1 MNIML
6 EKRGRWL
13 MALALL
19 FCFFIGNAK
28 KTLTYDEKLTNAIN
42 ALDWFALDSL
52 YKAVPKDSIE
62 PFNDIYS
69 RCLIGNRFNRPEVSL
84 PAFSELFNTGFK
96 KHSLENLLTFAKMY
110 STDLSQAGENRKA
123 VSFLTTSL
131 DSTKQELGERAIII
145 EQLISKYQG
154 LSSFSPYDIS
164 FEAENGV
171 IPFHIDTIGE
181 KENMMIYLED
191 SYINGRKANITFDTG
206 APVNL
211 ISFSLAKEFQL
222 IPIDGEVTL
231 NGIGKQEAVFAI
243 AKELK
248 IGNIIAH
255 DVPFCVMDIKT
266 NNEEADQLAKFFDL
280 IVGSELMLHLKDVTI
295 DFTKNEML
303 VPANAPQKS
312 NVKPNFCFS
321 PMMNLLAKG
330 SIHNNEMRMIID
342 TGNGGNGILDE
353 NFFKANKKFV
363 KSTGKL
369 ETVRNGGI
377 GGVHIAQCYQVPDM
391 KLELGGSSVT
401 VPMMQV
407 FLKSAPYNHECNLG
421 LKALM
426 LFKKI
431 RFNMVDFVIS
441 TEVADHAELESK
453 ENPFPCCFHQQA
465 EFPGG
470 NKALMEF
477 IKQNLKYPESS
488 ACIEG
493 RVIVTVTIDSLGN
506 VCNPKVIRG
515 LEPSFDQE
523 ALRVVS
529 LLPKFKPGALNGK
542 KINTTMIIPISW
554 KLEDCRKES
563 NE

>member
-13 MALALL
+13 PVLALL

-42 ALDWFALDSL
+42 ALDWFTLDSL

-69 RCLIGNRFNRPEVSL
+69 RCLIGNRFNRPDVSL
-84 PAFSELFNTGFK
+84 PAFSELFNTEFK

-110 STDLSQAGENRKA
+110 STDLSQVGENQKA
-123 VSFLTTSL
+123 VSMLTAFL
-131 DSTKQELGERAIII
+131 DSTKNELGERAIMI
-145 EQLISKYQG
+145 EQLINRYKG

-181 KENMMIYLED
+181 KENVMIYLDD

-211 ISFSLAKEFQL
+211 ISYSLAKEFQL

-231 NGIGKQEAVFAI
+231 NGIGKQEAVFTV

-248 IGNIIAH
+248 IGNIILH

-266 NNEEADQLAKFFDL
+266 NSEEADQLAKFFNL
-280 IVGSELMLHLKDVTI
+280 IVGSELMLHLKDFTI
-295 DFTKNEML
+295 DFTKNEMF
-303 VPANAPQKS
+303 VPAKAPQKS
-312 NVKPNFCFS
+312 DVKSNFCFS

-330 SIHNNEMRMIID
+330 SIHNDQMEMVID

-391 KLELGGSSVT
+391 KLELGGTSVN

-407 FLKSAPYNHECNLG
+407 FIKDAPYDHECNLG
-421 LKALM
+421 LRALM
-426 LFKKI
+426 LFNRI
-431 RFNMVDFVIS
+431 RFNMVDFVIT
-441 TEVADHAELESK
+441 TE
-453 ENPFPCCFHQQA
+453 
-465 EFPGG
+465 
-470 NKALMEF
+470 
-477 IKQNLKYPESS
+477 
-488 ACIEG
+488 
-493 RVIVTVTIDSLGN
+493 
-506 VCNPKVIRG
+506 
-515 LEPSFDQE
+515 
-523 ALRVVS
+523 
-529 LLPKFKPGALNGK
+529 
-542 KINTTMIIPISW
+542 
-554 KLEDCRKES
+554 
-563 NE
+563 